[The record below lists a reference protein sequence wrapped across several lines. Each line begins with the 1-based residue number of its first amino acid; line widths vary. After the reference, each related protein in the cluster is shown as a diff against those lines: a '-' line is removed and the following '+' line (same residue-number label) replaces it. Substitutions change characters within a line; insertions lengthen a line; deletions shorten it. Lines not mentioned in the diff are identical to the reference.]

1 MYRIITDGSCDM
13 PKKLAE
19 KRNIT
24 VVPFYVTKDEKT
36 YLKEGVDI
44 TKTEFYQW
52 MVDNPT
58 EFPRSSTP
66 SAQDFLDAFA
76 AACEAGEDVLCICIT
91 KKFSSSFDVATAA
104 KLMIADTYPDRRIE
118 VVNSGVNTVL
128 QALFTL
134 EAANMRDKGYSL
146 DECIAGLER
155 IKPSGRIF
163 FTVGSIGYL
172 AHGGRIGK
180 LVGLADS
187 ILKIRPIITL
197 KEGEI
202 FPSGISRARN
212 KSLEQVEK
220 LIAKYVSENFKSA
233 DEYEIVVGYGHDL
246 AEALEFRR
254 AVEALLLKLGHEKR
268 LECFHIGAVI
278 SVHTGPYP
286 LGVGIIR
293 KA

>member
-104 KLMIADTYPDRRIE
+104 KLMIADTYP
-118 VVNSGVNTVL
+118 
-128 QALFTL
+128 
-134 EAANMRDKGYSL
+134 
-146 DECIAGLER
+146 
-155 IKPSGRIF
+155 
-163 FTVGSIGYL
+163 
-172 AHGGRIGK
+172 
-180 LVGLADS
+180 
-187 ILKIRPIITL
+187 
-197 KEGEI
+197 
-202 FPSGISRARN
+202 
-212 KSLEQVEK
+212 
-220 LIAKYVSENFKSA
+220 
-233 DEYEIVVGYGHDL
+233 
-246 AEALEFRR
+246 
-254 AVEALLLKLGHEKR
+254 
-268 LECFHIGAVI
+268 
-278 SVHTGPYP
+278 
-286 LGVGIIR
+286 
-293 KA
+293 